1 MINTIVTHSGKF
13 HGDEVVAIAIL
24 KAIYPGAKVVRSR
37 DREVIDAADIAVD
50 VGGGAY
56 DHHQKGGNGRRPGG
70 VEYASA
76 GLVWR
81 DFGHVYL
88 WALGVHELLTD
99 VFNDIDERFISAV
112 DAIDNG
118 GPTGELTLSSAI
130 SSFNTLLEGEDEN
143 AAFMEAV
150 EMASKVLRRFA
161 MAADKRIKAKE
172 VVLEAMEAS
181 EDEILVLDQPVAWK
195 ETILSHWQ
203 GIKFLF
209 AIIRG
214 DKGQWMVQ
222 TIPVVLSPRQDR
234 MKLPEAWGGLE
245 GEALQKVTGVA
256 DAVFCH
262 RGLFIAAAAS
272 KEGALALAKLAL
284 EA

>member
-24 KAIYPGAKVVRSR
+24 KAIHPDAAVVRSR
-37 DREVIDAADIAVD
+37 DREVIEEADIAVD
-50 VGGGAY
+50 VGGGKY
-56 DHHQKGGNGRRPGG
+56 DHHQKGGNGRRQNG

-81 DFGHVYL
+81 DFGLDYL
-88 WALGVHELLTD
+88 WTLGIRGVLTE
-99 VFNDIDERFISAV
+99 VFNDLDEKFISVV

-118 GPTGELTLSSAI
+118 GPTGELTFSSMV
-130 SSFNTLLEGEDEN
+130 SSFNTLEEGEDEN

-161 MAADKRIKAKE
+161 MAANNQIRAKE

-181 EDEILVLDQPVAWK
+181 EDEILVLDQPVPWK
-195 ETILSHWQ
+195 ETVLSHWQ
-203 GIKFLF
+203 GMKFLF
-209 AIIRG
+209 AIIHG

-222 TIPVVLSPRQDR
+222 TIPDVLSPRQDR
-234 MKLPEAWGGLE
+234 MMLPEAWGGLE
-245 GEALQKVTGVA
+245 GETLQAVSGVK

-262 RGLFIAAAAS
+262 RGLFIAAAKS